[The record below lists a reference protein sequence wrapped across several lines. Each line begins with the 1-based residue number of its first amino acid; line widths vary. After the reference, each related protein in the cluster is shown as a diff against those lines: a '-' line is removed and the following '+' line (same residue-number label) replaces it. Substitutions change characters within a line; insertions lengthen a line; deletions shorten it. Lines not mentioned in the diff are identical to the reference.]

1 MSFVREVHARVKNEI
16 IVKTN
21 AKELFA
27 PDSYDATFVH
37 HHEHKDWGPAKKLVF
52 VSFVEK
58 QFMKEMNTRTIT
70 ELSYA
75 RNALKRSIS
84 SVTVV
89 VKFTLMTHR
98 YGYMTAFICTVFA
111 ADIHP
116 HLQSSFILRAAY
128 SETTFRISL
137 PADRFISA

>member
-1 MSFVREVHARVKNEI
+1 MRESKTKSLSKPMLRNCLHRIATMQPLCTTMSIRIGAREKIGICIFCGEAIYEGDEYKDDHG
-16 IVKTN
+16 
-21 AKELFA
+21 
-27 PDSYDATFVH
+27 TFICQ
-37 HHEHKDWGPAKKLVF
+37 ECF
-52 VSFVEK
+52 EEK
-58 QFMKEMNTRTIT
+58 YFICDCC
-70 ELSYA
+70 
-75 RNALKRSIS
+75 
-84 SVTVV
+84 